1 MFTGPLGNTLRIV
14 PKVAPSVQYSSTLFD
29 KLGATAGATLDILT
43 DSSPVLPN
51 YKFIDT
57 SINITGVTTGYSV
70 DLPIRIIKGIF

>member
-29 KLGATAGATLDILT
+29 KLGTTAGATLDILT
-43 DSSPVLPN
+43 DSSPALPN

-57 SINITGVTTGYSV
+57 SINVTGVTTGYSV